1 MNERT
6 LPKEADEEGIVLCTV
21 GELRMYGLR
30 LPNITDDMPD
40 HLHVVF
46 PWKNAINIATAIL
59 TSWELTPE
67 QQSTVL
73 KDNDRQRIT
82 DILHIDMYLDVL
94 VPREDKLNWVL
105 GKNKAFS
112 DMRVVDYI
120 LEHGTEKVVGYL
132 ALHADGG
139 GW

>member
-1 MNERT
+1 MNAET
-6 LPKEADEEGIVLCTV
+6 LAQEDGDNIVLATV

-30 LPNITDDMPD
+30 LPSMTDDTPD
-40 HLHVVF
+40 HLYVTF
-46 PWKNAINIATAIL
+46 PIENAINIATSIL
-59 TSWELTPE
+59 CSWKLTPE

-82 DILHIDMYLDVL
+82 DILHIEMYLDIL
-94 VPREDKLNWVL
+94 VSRENKLNWIL

-112 DMRVVDYI
+112 DMRVIDYI
-120 LEHGTEKVVGYL
+120 IQHGTEKVVGYL